1 MKTPIRG
8 ELMVAESSKEFADKA
23 AALFLRLAK
32 QARGRFVVGLAGG
45 STPRPFYQ
53 TLARSPWK
61 EAVDWSNVVMVLG
74 DERFVS
80 PDNVESNFHMIRTA
94 LFEHVGIPE
103 RQIVR
108 VPFNGLTVKQAAEQY
123 EQKLREIYGEGEL
136 EAGRKFFN
144 LNFLGMGEDGHIAS
158 LLPGQKQLLG
168 ERVRWAL
175 PVTRGRPEER
185 VTLTYPVLESSEVT
199 VFLVSG
205 AMKREMLDRVLSGTE
220 REAPVARLKPQGQ
233 LIWLVDREAAGR
245 WAGS

>member
-1 MKTPIRG
+1 
-8 ELMVAESSKEFADKA
+8 MVAKDSKELADMA
-23 AALFLRLAK
+23 ASLFLKLAK
-32 QARGRFVVGLAGG
+32 HSHGRFVVGLAGG
-45 STPRPFYQ
+45 LTPRPLYQ
-53 TLARSPWK
+53 NLARSPWR

-80 PDNVESNFHMIRTA
+80 PDNADSNFHMIRTA
-94 LFEHVGIPE
+94 LFDHVGVPAN
-103 RQIVR
+103 QIAC
-108 VPFNGLTVKQAAEQY
+108 VPFNGLNVEQAAERY
-123 EQKLREIYGEGEL
+123 ERRLHEIYGGNSL
-136 EAGRKFFN
+136 EAGRRFFK

-158 LLPGQKQLLG
+158 LLPGQKQLLE

-175 PVTRGRPEER
+175 PATHGRPEAR

-205 AMKREMLDRVLSGTE
+205 SGKRKMLDCVLSGTE
-220 REAPVARLKPQGQ
+220 QDVPAARLKPLGQ